1 MSVYKQSN
9 SKNWLVEFVIDGRRY
24 RRSSGTTIKR
34 KAETLE
40 QKWRQ
45 EIHEGRFQI
54 QTARALTLEE
64 AASRY
69 WKYVIVPNPSREKS
83 KKAEAYVIKVIVKAF
98 GAGRQLKSIQAS
110 DIADWRDRLLR
121 EGKSPATVNR
131 YLATLRAILNRGKSD
146 WNALSIVPQV
156 RLLPL
161 DCPRFRVISDQDET
175 QILQSSAPHLRDLI
189 IFLVDTGARL
199 SEALDVTWDDIELF
213 SNHRGRVRLMR
224 TKNGHPRVVPLTA
237 RVGEMIDS
245 LKVGGNEL
253 DQPLFLYQASSAHP
267 GVQYRNPFKAW
278 KSALRRAGVDQNLRI
293 HDLRHTFASRLVSQG
308 VPLYDVSKLLGHQS
322 ISMTER
328 YAHLS
333 PTTFDA
339 AIQQL
344 DKRIE

>member
-69 WKYVIVPNPSREKS
+69 WKYVIVPKPSREKS

-98 GAGRQLKSIQAS
+98 GAGRQLTSIQAS

-146 WNALSIVPQV
+146 WNALSVVPQV

-161 DCPRFRVISDQDET
+161 DCPRFRVISDQEET
-175 QILQSSAPHLRDLI
+175 QILVSSAPHLRELI

-199 SEALDVTWDDIELF
+199 SEALDVTWDDIEFF
-213 SNHRGRVRLMR
+213 SNHRGRVRL
-224 TKNGHPRVVPLTA
+224 
-237 RVGEMIDS
+237 I
-245 LKVGGNEL
+245 
-253 DQPLFLYQASSAHP
+253 
-267 GVQYRNPFKAW
+267 
-278 KSALRRAGVDQNLRI
+278 
-293 HDLRHTFASRLVSQG
+293 
-308 VPLYDVSKLLGHQS
+308 
-322 ISMTER
+322 
-328 YAHLS
+328 
-333 PTTFDA
+333 PTCA
-339 AIQQL
+339 A
-344 DKRIE
+344 DH